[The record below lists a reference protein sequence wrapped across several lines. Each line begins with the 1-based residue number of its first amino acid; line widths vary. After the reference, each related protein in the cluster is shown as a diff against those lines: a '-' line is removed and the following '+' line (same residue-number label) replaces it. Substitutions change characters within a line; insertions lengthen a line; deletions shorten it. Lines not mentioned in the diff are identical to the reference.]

1 MKLPLTWL
9 NDYVDLSDLDIEAL
23 AKVMT
28 MVGLEVDEIRLVG
41 MMMPPGEKH
50 EFKYTGIS
58 WPKDKFIVARVDEV
72 MPHPN
77 ADRLVLCRLND
88 GEAEITVLTGA
99 PNLFEYMG
107 KGPLE
112 TPLKVAY
119 AREGA
124 ELYDGHQPGR
134 QLTTLKRMKIRGV
147 ESFSMICSEKELG
160 ISDAHEGVILL
171 DADAPTGMPLV
182 DYMGDAVFD
191 VDTLPNMVRDACVL
205 GMAREIAAALGK
217 PLKKPDDTLEMTG
230 PPIEGRAEIKIEDPE
245 LNPRFVLGMIED
257 IQVQPSPYWVRRR
270 LNLSGMRPINCI
282 VDATNYVML
291 ELGEPLHAFD
301 YDILVERAGGD
312 APTIITRTA
321 KDGETLTTL
330 DDVERTLDPEM
341 ELVTDTAGPLSL
353 AGVMGG
359 EESEVHSAT
368 KNVLLEG
375 ASWNFINVRKT
386 VSKLKINSEAA
397 YRFSRGIH
405 PALADQAV
413 RLCLKRMAE
422 WGGGRVAQGLV
433 DAYPNPPEDPVV
445 TLPASWV
452 NDNLGTD
459 IPAEKIA
466 EILTRLEFECT
477 VEGETVTARTP
488 SHRLDIHEG
497 IIGRAD
503 LLEEVSRI
511 YGFDKIPSRRLNQ
524 PLPPQRVDE
533 MMAMEEVLRDLLV
546 SLGLQELVAYRM
558 TSPEREARRFP
569 EAEAPEADAAEVNY
583 LEIQNPIS
591 VERRVM
597 RRSILATLL
606 EILEYNSDLR
616 QRLAV
621 FEIGP
626 VFLPV
631 EGQQLPEE
639 AMKLSIGL
647 TGLRR
652 LPSWQTDEPEWMD
665 FYDLKGIVEAMMA
678 GLHIENAAYRAGEH
692 PSLHPGKTAEVVIG
706 GRGVGFL
713 GELHPLV
720 KANYELAEAPVYA
733 AVFDLAPLLSAAS
746 ILFDVDAVPTYPPVL
761 EDLAVVVDEAVTAAE
776 VEAVIRKGG
785 GEYLSDVHV
794 FDIFRGE
801 QVGKGK
807 KSLAFSLKYIAPDR
821 TLTDKEI
828 TKQRNKI
835 IHLLSE
841 TLNAELRS

>member
-1 MKLPLTWL
+1 MKIPLTWL
-9 NDYVDLSDLDIEAL
+9 KDYVNLDDMDIESL

-58 WPKDKFIVARVDEV
+58 WPRDKFIVARVDEV
-72 MPHPN
+72 LPHPN

-88 GEAEITVLTGA
+88 GQEEITVLTGA
-99 PNLFEYMG
+99 PNLFEYLG
-107 KGPLE
+107 KGPLDP
-112 TPLKVAY
+112 PLKVAY

-124 ELYDGHQPGR
+124 VLYDGHQPGR
-134 QLTTLKRMKIRGV
+134 QLTTLKPMKIRGV

-171 DADAPTGMPLV
+171 DPDAPTGTPLM
-182 DYMGDAVFD
+182 DFMGDAVFD
-191 VDTLPNMVRDACVL
+191 VDTLPNMVRDASVL
-205 GMAREIAAALGK
+205 GMAREIAAALEK
-217 PLKKPDDTLEMTG
+217 PLEKPDDTLTPSG
-230 PPIEGRAEIKIEDPE
+230 PSLEGRVNLRIEDPD
-245 LNPRFVLGMIED
+245 LNPRFVLGLIEN
-257 IQVQPSPYWVRRR
+257 ITVQPSPPWVRRR
-270 LNLSGMRPINCI
+270 LNLAGMRPINCI

-301 YDILVERAGGD
+301 YDILVQRADGHP
-312 APTIITRTA
+312 PTIITRTA
-321 KDGETLTTL
+321 KPGETLTTL

-359 EESEVHSAT
+359 AESEVHQGT
-368 KNVLLEG
+368 QNVLLEG
-375 ASWNFINVRKT
+375 ASWNFINIRKT

-405 PALADQAV
+405 PALADGAV

-422 WGGGRVAQGLV
+422 WGGGEIAAGLM
-433 DAYPNPPEDPVV
+433 DHYPNPPKDPVV
-445 TLPASWV
+445 KLPASWV
-452 NDNLGTD
+452 NDNLGTN
-459 IPAEKIA
+459 IPAQEIA
-466 EILTRLEFECT
+466 DILTRLEFDCQVQGKT
-477 VEGETVTARTP
+477 ITARTP
-488 SHRLDIHEG
+488 PHRLDIHEG
-497 IIGRAD
+497 TIGRAD

-524 PLPPQRVDE
+524 PLPSQRINQPL
-533 MMAMEEVLRDLLV
+533 ALEEVLRDLLV
-546 SLGLQELVAYRM
+546 NLGLQELVAYRM

-569 EAEAPEADAAEVNY
+569 PDHEGQEETY
-583 LEIQNPIS
+583 LEIQNPIT

-606 EILEYNSDLR
+606 EIMEYNSAFR
-616 QRLAV
+616 ERLAF

-626 VFLPV
+626 VFHPV
-631 EGQQLPEE
+631 AGQQLPDEIQ
-639 AMKLSIGL
+639 MLSIGM

-652 LPSWQTDEPEWMD
+652 WPSWQTDDHQEMN
-665 FYDLKGIVEAMMA
+665 FFDLKGVVENMLE
-678 GLHIENAAYRAGEH
+678 GLYIENISFRAARH
-692 PSLHPGKTAEVVIG
+692 PSLHPGKSAEVLVAQ
-706 GRGVGFL
+706 RAVGVL

-720 KANYELAEAPVYA
+720 KANYELGESPVIVAE
-733 AVFDLAPLLSAAS
+733 FNLSPLLESAR
-746 ILFDVDAVPTYPPVL
+746 ILFDVEAVPTYPPVL
-761 EDLAVVVDEAVTAAE
+761 EDLAVVVDEGVTAAE

-785 GEYLSDVHV
+785 GKSLRDVQL

-801 QVGKGK
+801 QVGKDK

-821 TLTDKEI
+821 TLTDKEV

-835 IHLLSE
+835 IALLARE
-841 TLNAELRS
+841 LDAELRS